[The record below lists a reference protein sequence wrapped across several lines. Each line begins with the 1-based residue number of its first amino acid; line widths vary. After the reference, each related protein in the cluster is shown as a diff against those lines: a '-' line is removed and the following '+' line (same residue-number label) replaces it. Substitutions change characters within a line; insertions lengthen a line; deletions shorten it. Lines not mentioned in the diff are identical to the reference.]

1 MNIYIYSKYI
11 CCITYI
17 LYIYY
22 IYTYT
27 IYSCRI
33 HIYIYICI
41 QVLRISVYLKTLCIY
56 IYKRSYIILP
66 NDISTVYRHKISF
79 SQVFESIKVE
89 SMIDW

>member
-1 MNIYIYSKYI
+1 MLHYIYTI
-11 CCITYI
+11 YI
-17 LYIYY
+17 LYIYIYY
-22 IYTYT
+22 IFMSHT
-27 IYSCRI
+27 
-33 HIYIYICI
+33 YIYIHMYSGITYICI
-41 QVLRISVYLKTLCIY
+41 LRDTMYIY

>member
-1 MNIYIYSKYI
+1 MLHYIYTI
-11 CCITYI
+11 YI
-17 LYIYY
+17 LYIYIYY
-22 IYTYT
+22 IFMSHTY
-27 IYSCRI
+27 
-33 HIYIYICI
+33 IYIYICI

>member
-1 MNIYIYSKYI
+1 MNIYIYI
-11 CCITYI
+11 VNTYVA
-17 LYIYY
+17 LHIYY
-22 IYTYT
+22 IYT
-27 IYSCRI
+27 IYI
-33 HIYIYICI
+33 HILYIHVAYIYIYICI

>member
-1 MNIYIYSKYI
+1 MLHYIYTI
-11 CCITYI
+11 
-17 LYIYY
+17 YIYY